1 MPSLSLEISE
11 TLASDLEA
19 LARRRGTSKA
29 ALVREALQ
37 AFLRREPAPP
47 PGSALALAGDLV
59 GCGEGPGDLSSNRTN
74 LDDFGRS

>member
-1 MPSLSLEISE
+1 MTTLALKIPE
-11 TLASDLEA
+11 TLADDLSA

-37 AFLRREPAPP
+37 TLLRREPSPP

-59 GCGEGPGDLSSNRTN
+59 GCVEGPGDLSYNRAY
-74 LDDFGRS
+74 LDDLGR